1 MKDLGEADVILNIK
15 LLREGDGGVT
25 LLQSHYVE
33 KVLSHFGFSDCTP
46 APTPYDPSVLLR
58 KNQRIAR
65 DQLRYSQIIGSLMY
79 LASATRP
86 DISFAVSKL
95 SRFVSNPGDDHW
107 RALERVMRYLKGT
120 MSYGIRYTATPEG
133 AGRLL

>member
-15 LLREGDGGVT
+15 LLREGNSGVT
-25 LLQSHYVE
+25 LVQSHSVE
-33 KVLSHFGFSDCTP
+33 KVLSRFGYSDCTP

-58 KNQRIAR
+58 KNRRIAR

-79 LASATRP
+79 LVSATRF

-95 SRFVSNPGDDHW
+95 SRFVSNPGDNHW
-107 RALERVMRYLKGT
+107 RALERVLCYL
-120 MSYGIRYTATPEG
+120 
-133 AGRLL
+133 